1 MWTCTWPLLTSHER
15 LPSHLYILFCGTHPR
30 HAKHICHAGNTSKTL
45 ARICTLLRIEIR
57 SRVSALVLNM
67 LGCNLQWIQR
77 GCRLDQ
83 QELAVSR
90 LGLQAVY
97 CPNSACTSAY
107 RDIKILVLTDCI
119 RGLHCVTHV
128 WYVHSMYYMYIYI
141 CVTDYIRAVSEN
153 FNALRKRTSTCIYGY
168 LLRRARHSSMCPTC
182 DQPPAQYRPF
192 HCTVLS
198 QMQISAQACKQDN

>member
-1 MWTCTWPLLTSHER
+1 
-15 LPSHLYILFCGTHPR
+15 
-30 HAKHICHAGNTSKTL
+30 
-45 ARICTLLRIEIR
+45 
-57 SRVSALVLNM
+57 M

-141 CVTDYIRAVSEN
+141 CLTDYIRAVSEN

-182 DQPPAQYRPF
+182 DQDSMSTSSIP
-192 HCTVLS
+192 S
-198 QMQISAQACKQDN
+198 ISLCCPCSNANKRTGMPTGQLTATSSTFTA

>member
-1 MWTCTWPLLTSHER
+1 MAFTNQSREVAEPPVHFILWHTSTACKAV
-15 LPSHLYILFCGTHPR
+15 SYANIYIY
-30 HAKHICHAGNTSKTL
+30 AML
-45 ARICTLLRIEIR
+45 AIHRKRWRASGTLLRIEIR

-67 LGCNLQWIQR
+67 LGCNLQWIPR

-90 LGLQAVY
+90 LGLQSIY

-107 RDIKILVLTDCI
+107 RDIKILVLTDYI

-168 LLRRARHSSMCPTC
+168 LLRRAGHSSMCPTC
-182 DQPPAQYRPF
+182 DQPPA
-192 HCTVLS
+192 
-198 QMQISAQACKQDN
+198 